1 MNKNKYRISQ
11 QAIDDLENIWV
22 YTLNK
27 WSKEQAD
34 RYYDLIIGEIEFI
47 ADNFMS
53 GKSAEQTRKNYR
65 VTKIKSHLIFYRK
78 IEDDIVEIVRI
89 LHQRMD
95 IKKTIKIK
103 IHTRMAS
110 ISLLAIA
117 YTENSPR
124 AHFQP
129 V

>member
-1 MNKNKYRISQ
+1 MSKNKYRISQ
-11 QAIDDLENIWV
+11 QAIEDLDKIWI

-34 RYYDLIIGEIEFI
+34 RYYDLIMAEVEFI
-47 ADNFMS
+47 ADNYLI

-78 IEDDIVEIVRI
+78 VENENVEIVRI

-95 IKKTIKIK
+95 IKKRLK
-103 IHTRMAS
+103 
-110 ISLLAIA
+110 
-117 YTENSPR
+117 
-124 AHFQP
+124 
-129 V
+129 

>member
-1 MNKNKYRISQ
+1 MSINKYRISKQ
-11 QAIDDLENIWV
+11 SINDLNDIWV
-22 YTLNK
+22 YTFNK

-47 ADNFMS
+47 ADNYLI

-78 IEDDIVEIVRI
+78 AENEIVEVVRI

-95 IKKTIKIK
+95 IKKRLK
-103 IHTRMAS
+103 
-110 ISLLAIA
+110 
-117 YTENSPR
+117 
-124 AHFQP
+124 
-129 V
+129 